1 MVEYWLKKKKN
12 YQLIK
17 EKTVELKC
25 LKITGDIGDRTRGFL
40 HAKQALY
47 HWVISP
53 VHNFNFVIQL
63 KYLVILFYI
72 FFFWIPLYNKRSLFS
87 LVFLHKKWFLWKNVM
102 IIIMNISTNKII
114 DFEVFFIYIWN
125 KITSIVSKCNSK

>member
-1 MVEYWLKKKKN
+1 
-12 YQLIK
+12 
-17 EKTVELKC
+17 
-25 LKITGDIGDRTRGFL
+25 
-40 HAKQALY
+40 
-47 HWVISP
+47 
-53 VHNFNFVIQL
+53 
-63 KYLVILFYI
+63 
-72 FFFWIPLYNKRSLFS
+72 